1 MYIYILTPLV
11 AFAVAQGT
19 KMLLYSRKRRLTW
32 HDLVAYSGMPS
43 GHTAFVTSITAVLAL
58 RLGLDSPLVGCSFAY
73 AVIVVSDA
81 LGLRN
86 YLGEHGKTLNVLV
99 KDLKDDD
106 FLDKRYAKQT
116 EKIGHTPTQVLA
128 GAIVGFIV
136 AFAMH
141 LLF

>member
-1 MYIYILTPLV
+1 MYIYLLTPLV
-11 AFAVAQGT
+11 AFVIAQGT
-19 KMLLYSRKRRLTW
+19 KMFLYSRKRRLTW

-43 GHTAFVTSITAVLAL
+43 GHTAFVTSITTILAL
-58 RLGLDSPLVGCSFAY
+58 RLGLDSAIVGCSFAY

-99 KDLKDDD
+99 KDLKEDD
-106 FLDKRYAKQT
+106 FLDQRYAKQT

-128 GAIVGFIV
+128 GALVGLLV
-136 AFAMH
+136 ALFMH
-141 LLF
+141 LVF